1 MTQGEEFYRDLVD
14 SMSDGVYFVDCRRN
28 ITYWS
33 GGAERLTGYRATE
46 VVGRGCRDG
55 LLNHVDVQG
64 TALCGTACPL
74 AATIRDGRRR
84 DAHVYMHHADGHR
97 QPVWVRSSALYG
109 PDGDIVGAVEVFSD
123 DSAIADARAQVDE
136 LQQLALTD
144 TLTAVGNRRY
154 LEMQIEAR
162 LNEWRRHEL
171 PFGVL
176 MVDIDLFKNVNDT
189 YGHDAGDQVLAMVAR
204 TLSFGA
210 RGTDVVARF
219 GGEEFVVVLTHADPD
234 RLTTTG
240 QRLRQLIAASRLM
253 IGRQPIEVTVSIG
266 GIMAEPGDDQNSL
279 LRRVDAALYEAKK
292 SGRNRLQI
300 DIQTGETSVF
310 RSDTEA
316 GPVPAS
322 TPSAEPPAV
331 TTTDSDR

>member
-1 MTQGEEFYRDLVD
+1 VSRGEEFYRDLVD
-14 SMSDGVYFVDCRRN
+14 SMSDGVYFVDRRRR

-46 VVGRGCRDG
+46 VVGHCCRDG
-55 LLNHVDVQG
+55 ILNHVDAEG
-64 TALCGTACPL
+64 TELCGAACPL

-84 DAHVYMHHADGHR
+84 DAHVYMHHANGHR

-123 DSAIADARAQVDE
+123 DSAVADARAQMDE

-154 LEMQIEAR
+154 LELQIEAR

-171 PFGVL
+171 PFGIL

-204 TLSFGA
+204 TLSFGT

-219 GGEEFVVVLTHADPD
+219 GGEEFVVVSTHADAD
-234 RLTTTG
+234 RLTATG
-240 QRLRQLIAASRLM
+240 QRFRQLVAASRLM
-253 IGRQPIEVTVSIG
+253 IGREPVEVTVSIG
-266 GIMAEPGDDQNSL
+266 GTLAEPGDDWSSM
-279 LRRVDAALYEAKK
+279 LRRADAALYEAKK
-292 SGRNRLQI
+292 NGRNRVRI
-300 DIQTGETSVF
+300 DARTMGATTSGTDTRTGPAPTPAP
-310 RSDTEA
+310 SDHPTI
-316 GPVPAS
+316 
-322 TPSAEPPAV
+322 
-331 TTTDSDR
+331 